1 MPPKKR
7 AAAASKK
14 PPASQPSQPAKFG
27 ILHFFE
33 KQTQASQTAKRQNPD
48 PDPVPPPPP
57 PPLPPLAEEEPSEVS
72 PEVTKTLAPKRVK
85 FSPGM
90 VSASL
95 LCVWSGLVTA
105 LAAVRMDSYALSGAG
120 LLVRFS

>member
-7 AAAASKK
+7 AAAAASKK

-33 KQTQASQTAKRQNPD
+33 RQTQASQTAKRQKPD
-48 PDPVPPPPP
+48 PAPPPPP
-57 PPLPPLAEEEPSEVS
+57 PPLPPPAEEEPSEVS
-72 PEVTKTLAPKRVK
+72 PEVTKTLTPKRVR

-90 VSASL
+90 VSDSWS

-105 LAAVRMDSYALSGAG
+105 LTAVQTVSYACTGG
-120 LLVRFS
+120 DFFV